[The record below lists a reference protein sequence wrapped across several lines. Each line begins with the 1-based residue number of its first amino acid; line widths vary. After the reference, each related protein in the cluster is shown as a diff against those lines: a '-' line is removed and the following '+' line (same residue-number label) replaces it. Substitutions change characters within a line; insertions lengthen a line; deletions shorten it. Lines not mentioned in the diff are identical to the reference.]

1 MINTHR
7 GLFRYTRLPYG
18 VSSAPGLFQKAMEQ
32 LLRGIP
38 GVAVYIDDI
47 LVTGSTE
54 ADHLRSLE
62 EVLKHL
68 NSAGL
73 RAKKH
78 KCHFMQPQV
87 SFLGHL
93 IDKEGLHPIPAKVK
107 AIQDT
112 PKPKN
117 VAQLKSYLG
126 LLTYYEKFLPNLSTV
141 LAPLYHLLKKSTRW
155 TWSAD
160 LEQAFMKSKDLL
172 LSSKLL
178 VHFNPSLPLVLACDA

>member
-1 MINTHR
+1 M
-7 GLFRYTRLPYG
+7 
-18 VSSAPGLFQKAMEQ
+18 
-32 LLRGIP
+32 
-38 GVAVYIDDI
+38 
-47 LVTGSTE
+47 
-54 ADHLRSLE
+54 
-62 EVLKHL
+62 LKRL

-107 AIQDT
+107 AIQDA

-126 LLTYYEKFLPNLSTV
+126 LLTYYGKFLPNLSTV

-160 LEQAFMKSKDLL
+160 QEYEIQGSVAVVETTSAF
-172 LSSKLL
+172 
-178 VHFNPSLPLVLACDA
+178 